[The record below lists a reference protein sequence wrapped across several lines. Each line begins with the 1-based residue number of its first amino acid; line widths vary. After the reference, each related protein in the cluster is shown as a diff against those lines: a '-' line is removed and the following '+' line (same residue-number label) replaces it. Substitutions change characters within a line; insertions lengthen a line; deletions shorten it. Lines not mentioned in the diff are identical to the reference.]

1 MRGSVVQKPKGTGRW
16 YVVLDLDRDGTGRRR
31 QKWHSGFRTKREAEK
46 GLTALLATQD
56 TGTYVAPQKITLGE
70 YLADRWLP
78 AIEATVRPTTFAGY
92 RAHVRVYVN
101 PALGSIPLQSVTTDQ
116 LNAFYLQLHRAGGR
130 DGAALAPATV
140 RRVHATLHRAFRDAM
155 SWGYLNR
162 NPAAPAVKPKQRS
175 PGSVEMKT
183 WTVADVRRFLDHVQG
198 DRLFPAW
205 RLAASTGLRRGELL
219 GLRWQD
225 VDLDTG
231 RVSVRQ
237 TLTTVGNKVAFG
249 EPKTARGKRNIALD
263 GVTIGALRMWRARQA
278 QERLTFGQAWH
289 DTGLV
294 FSREDGS
301 LIHPDTFSFWF
312 DRQVRA
318 AGVPRIRFHD
328 LRHTH
333 ATLALQAGVP
343 AKVVSERLGHA
354 TVAFTLDVYSHVIPA
369 LQEDAAER
377 IAALVDASD
386 SNVSGV

>member
-1 MRGSVVQKPKGTGRW
+1 MRGAVIQKPKGTGRW
-16 YVVLDLDRDGTGRRR
+16 YVVLDLDRDGAGRRR

-46 GLTALLATQD
+46 GLTALLAAQD

-70 YLADRWLP
+70 YLAERWLP

-116 LNAFYLQLHRAGGR
+116 LSTFYLQLHRAGGR

-140 RRVHATLHRAFRDAM
+140 RRIHATLHRAFRDAM

-162 NPAAPAVKPKQRS
+162 NPAALAVKPKQRGA
-175 PGSVEMKT
+175 GSVEMRT
-183 WTVADVRRFLDHVQG
+183 WTAAELRRFLDHVRD
-198 DRLFPAW
+198 DRLFAAW

-219 GLRWQD
+219 GLRWRD
-225 VDLDTG
+225 VDLDAG
-231 RVSVRQ
+231 RVSVGQ

-249 EPKTARGKRNIALD
+249 EPKTARGKRSIALD
-263 GVTIGALRMWRARQA
+263 GVTINALRTWRARQA
-278 QERLTFGQAWH
+278 EERLTFGPAWR

-294 FSREDGS
+294 FGREDGS
-301 LIHPDTFSFWF
+301 LIHPDTFSFRF

-318 AGVPRIRFHD
+318 AGLPRIRFHD

-354 TVAFTLDVYSHVIPA
+354 TVAFTLDVYCHVIPA

>member
-1 MRGSVVQKPKGTGRW
+1 
-16 YVVLDLDRDGTGRRR
+16 VLDLDRDGTGRRR

-46 GLTALLATQD
+46 GDMALLAAHD
-56 TGTYVAPQKITLGE
+56 TGTYVAPLKITLGE
-70 YLADRWLP
+70 YQP
-78 AIEATVRPTTFAGY
+78 
-92 RAHVRVYVN
+92 
-101 PALGSIPLQSVTTDQ
+101 
-116 LNAFYLQLHRAGGR
+116 
-130 DGAALAPATV
+130 GA
-140 RRVHATLHRAFRDAM
+140 
-155 SWGYLNR
+155 
-162 NPAAPAVKPKQRS
+162 
-175 PGSVEMKT
+175 GSVEMRT
-183 WTVADVRRFLDHVQG
+183 WTADELRRYLDHVRE

-225 VDLDTG
+225 VDLDAG

-249 EPKTARGKRNIALD
+249 EPKTARGERNIALD
-263 GVTIGALRMWRARQA
+263 GVTISTVRTWRARQA
-278 QERLTFGQAWH
+278 RERLAFGPAWH

-294 FSREDGS
+294 FSRADGS

-312 DRQVRA
+312 DRQVHA
-318 AGVPRIRFHD
+318 AGLPRIRFHD

-377 IAALVDASD
+377 IAALVDVSNP
-386 SNVSGV
+386 NVSEV

>member
-1 MRGSVVQKPKGTGRW
+1 
-16 YVVLDLDRDGTGRRR
+16 
-31 QKWHSGFRTKREAEK
+31 
-46 GLTALLATQD
+46 
-56 TGTYVAPQKITLGE
+56 
-70 YLADRWLP
+70 
-78 AIEATVRPTTFAGY
+78 
-92 RAHVRVYVN
+92 
-101 PALGSIPLQSVTTDQ
+101 
-116 LNAFYLQLHRAGGR
+116 
-130 DGAALAPATV
+130 
-140 RRVHATLHRAFRDAM
+140 
-155 SWGYLNR
+155 
-162 NPAAPAVKPKQRS
+162 
-175 PGSVEMKT
+175 
-183 WTVADVRRFLDHVQG
+183 
-198 DRLFPAW
+198 
-205 RLAASTGLRRGELL
+205 
-219 GLRWQD
+219 
-225 VDLDTG
+225 
-231 RVSVRQ
+231 VSVRQ

>member
-1 MRGSVVQKPKGTGRW
+1 
-16 YVVLDLDRDGTGRRR
+16 
-31 QKWHSGFRTKREAEK
+31 
-46 GLTALLATQD
+46 
-56 TGTYVAPQKITLGE
+56 
-70 YLADRWLP
+70 
-78 AIEATVRPTTFAGY
+78 
-92 RAHVRVYVN
+92 
-101 PALGSIPLQSVTTDQ
+101 
-116 LNAFYLQLHRAGGR
+116 
-130 DGAALAPATV
+130 
-140 RRVHATLHRAFRDAM
+140 M

-162 NPAAPAVKPKQRS
+162 NPAALAVKPKQRS
-175 PGSVEMKT
+175 AGSVEMKT
-183 WTVADVRRFLDHVQG
+183 WTAAEVRRFLDHVRE

-225 VDLDTG
+225 VDLDIG

-249 EPKTARGKRNIALD
+249 EPKTARGKRNIAVD
-263 GVTIGALRMWRARQA
+263 GVTISALRTWRACQA
-278 QERLTFGQAWH
+278 QERLAFGQAWH

-301 LIHPDTFSFWF
+301 LIHPDALSFWF
-312 DRQVRA
+312 DRHVRA
-318 AGVPRIRFHD
+318 AAVPRIRFHD

-377 IAALVDASD
+377 IAALVDVSE

>member
-46 GLTALLATQD
+46 GLTALLAAQD
-56 TGTYVAPQKITLGE
+56 TGTNVAPQKITLGE

-101 PALGSIPLQSVTTDQ
+101 PALGSIPLQSVTADQ
-116 LNAFYLQLHRAGGR
+116 LSTFYLQLHRAGGR
-130 DGAALAPATV
+130 EGASLAPTTV
-140 RRVHATLHRAFRDAM
+140 RRAHATLHRAFRDAM

-162 NPAAPAVKPKQRS
+162 NPAALAVKPKQRS

-183 WTVADVRRFLDHVQG
+183 WTVADVRRFLDHVQE

-249 EPKTARGKRNIALD
+249 DPKTARGKRNIALD
-263 GVTIGALRMWRARQA
+263 GVTIGALRMWRPGRPKS
-278 QERLTFGQAWH
+278 
-289 DTGLV
+289 V
-294 FSREDGS
+294 
-301 LIHPDTFSFWF
+301 
-312 DRQVRA
+312 
-318 AGVPRIRFHD
+318 
-328 LRHTH
+328 LRSGRRGITP
-333 ATLALQAGVP
+333 VWC
-343 AKVVSERLGHA
+343 S
-354 TVAFTLDVYSHVIPA
+354 
-369 LQEDAAER
+369 AER
-377 IAALVDASD
+377 TVR
-386 SNVSGV
+386 

>member
-1 MRGSVVQKPKGTGRW
+1 
-16 YVVLDLDRDGTGRRR
+16 
-31 QKWHSGFRTKREAEK
+31 
-46 GLTALLATQD
+46 
-56 TGTYVAPQKITLGE
+56 
-70 YLADRWLP
+70 
-78 AIEATVRPTTFAGY
+78 
-92 RAHVRVYVN
+92 
-101 PALGSIPLQSVTTDQ
+101 
-116 LNAFYLQLHRAGGR
+116 
-130 DGAALAPATV
+130 
-140 RRVHATLHRAFRDAM
+140 M

-162 NPAAPAVKPKQRS
+162 NPAALAVKPKQRS
-175 PGSVEMKT
+175 AGSVDMRT
-183 WTVADVRRFLDHVQG
+183 WTADELRRFLDHVRD

-225 VDLDTG
+225 VDLHAG

-263 GVTIGALRMWRARQA
+263 GVTIGALRTWRTQQA
-278 QERLTFGQAWH
+278 QERLALGPVWQ

-312 DRQVRA
+312 DRHVRA
-318 AGVPRIRFHD
+318 ADVPRIRFHD

-377 IAALVDASD
+377 IAALVDVSGP
-386 SNVSGV
+386 NVSDA

>member
-1 MRGSVVQKPKGTGRW
+1 MRGAVVQKPKGTGRW

-46 GLTALLATQD
+46 GLTALLAAQD

-92 RAHVRVYVN
+92 RAHVRVYVI

-116 LNAFYLQLHRAGGR
+116 LSTFYLQLHRTGGR
-130 DGAALAPATV
+130 DGGALAPATV
-140 RRVHATLHRAFRDAM
+140 RRVHATLHRGFRDAM

-162 NPAAPAVKPKQRS
+162 NPAALAVKPKQRS
-175 PGSVEMKT
+175 AGSVEMKT
-183 WTVADVRRFLDHVQG
+183 WTADELRRFLDRVRD
-198 DRLFPAW
+198 DRLFLAW

-225 VDLDTG
+225 VDLDAG

-237 TLTTVGNKVAFG
+237 TPTTVGNKVAFG

-263 GVTIGALRMWRARQA
+263 GVTIGALRTWRARQA
-278 QERLTFGQAWH
+278 QERLAFGPAWQ

-294 FSREDGS
+294 FSREGGS

-312 DRQVRA
+312 DRHVRA
-318 AGVPRIRFHD
+318 ADIPRIRLHD

-354 TVAFTLDVYSHVIPA
+354 TVAFTLDVYSHVVPA
-369 LQEDAAER
+369 LQENAAER
-377 IAALVDASD
+377 IAALVDVSE

>member
-1 MRGSVVQKPKGTGRW
+1 MRGAVVQKPKGTGRW
-16 YVVLDLDRDGTGRRR
+16 YVVLDHDRDGTGRRR

-46 GLTALLATQD
+46 GLTALLAAQD

-78 AIEATVRPTTFAGY
+78 AIEATVRVTTFAGY

-101 PALGSIPLQSVTTDQ
+101 PVLGSIPLQSVTTDQ
-116 LNAFYLQLHRAGGR
+116 LSTFYLKLQRSGGR
-130 DGAALAPATV
+130 DGTALAPATV

-162 NPAAPAVKPKQRS
+162 NPAALAIKPRQRS
-175 PGSVEMKT
+175 AGSVEIRT
-183 WTVADVRRFLDHVQG
+183 WTADELRRFLDHVRD
-198 DRLFPAW
+198 DRLFAAW
-205 RLAASTGLRRGELL
+205 RLAASTGMRRGELL

-237 TLTTVGNKVAFG
+237 TLTTVSNEVAFS
-249 EPKTARGKRNIALD
+249 EPKTARGKRSIALD
-263 GVTIGALRMWRARQA
+263 GVTINALRTWRARQA
-278 QERLTFGQAWH
+278 EERLAFGPGWH

-312 DRQVRA
+312 DRQVRVA
-318 AGVPRIRFHD
+318 DVPRIRFHD

-377 IAALVDASD
+377 IAALVDVSD